1 MPETYGTGFVVK
13 SSSMSVLRY
22 SITID
27 CPLQRFLPTD
37 FYSFAEAMDQS
48 IAMNL
53 QIFIK

>member
-1 MPETYGTGFVVK
+1 
-13 SSSMSVLRY
+13 MSVLRY
-22 SITID
+22 STTID